1 MKHPGFATPVAL
13 GFALLMALLA
23 VSALQDA
30 GISGS
35 LATTRL
41 LHQRAFAAGEIGL
54 ARVAAQL
61 AVPGAPLPASRRA
74 SLPAHPTDSMETR
87 VTEAMAT
94 ELASGLSAGRVIQR
108 HFEVQSIGRSARGTR
123 VVVVEGLRRLEAVP
137 EP

>member
-1 MKHPGFATPVAL
+1 MKRQGYVTPVAL
-13 GFALLMALLA
+13 GFAMLMALVA

-35 LATTRL
+35 LATARL

-54 ARVAAQL
+54 ARAAAQL
-61 AVPGAPLPASRRA
+61 AEPGAPLPETRRT
-74 SLPAHPTDSMETR
+74 SLSSHPTDSMETR

-94 ELASGLSAGRVIQR
+94 RLASGLSAGRVVQR

-123 VVVVEGLRRLEAVP
+123 VVVVEGFRRLEAVP
-137 EP
+137 AP

>member
-1 MKHPGFATPVAL
+1 MKRLGFATPVAL
-13 GFALLMALLA
+13 GFAMLMALFA

-41 LHQRAFAAGEIGL
+41 LHQRAFAAGEAGL
-54 ARVAAQL
+54 ARVATEL
-61 AVPGAPLPASRRA
+61 AEPGVPLPVSRRT
-74 SLPAHPTDSMETR
+74 SLPTHPADSMETR
-87 VTEAMAT
+87 VTESMAT
-94 ELASGLSAGRVIQR
+94 RLASGLSAGRVMQR

-123 VVVVEGLRRLEAVP
+123 VVVVEGFRRLEAVP